1 MNDQQLIKKVNEVAE
16 NQRQQRGYITPVDV
30 LMEIGVLTKQ
40 NYEDWRFGKVSYL
53 EKVCTC
59 NLNKLTKILQQIY
72 KYAQIN
78 GLKPSMSQYQL
89 WGKKKGKAL
98 RFSKSGRPEKNRN
111 RSNRTTHLTL
121 LDNDAAILAVSLSFF
136 IQK

>member
-1 MNDQQLIKKVNEVAE
+1 MNAQQLIKKINEAAV
-16 NQRQQRGYITPVDV
+16 NQRQQRGYIAPVDV

-40 NYEDWRFGKVSYL
+40 NYEDWRFGKVSYF

-59 NLNKLTKILQQIY
+59 NLNKLTKILKQIY

-89 WGKKKGKAL
+89 WGKKKGKEL
-98 RFSKSGRPEKNRN
+98 RFSKSGRLEVERKYA
-111 RSNRTTHLTL
+111 THFV
-121 LDNDAAILAVSLSFF
+121 DSKQIAQINS
-136 IQK
+136 KK

>member
-16 NQRQQRGYITPVDV
+16 NQRQRRGYIAPVDV

-40 NYEDWRFGKVSYL
+40 NYEAWRFGKVSYF

-59 NLNKLTKILQQIY
+59 NLNKLTKILKQIY

-78 GLKPSMSQYQL
+78 GLKPSVNQYRL
-89 WGKKKGKAL
+89 WGKKGKSSDL
-98 RFSKSGRPEKNRN
+98 VKVVDLKLSESMRHILWIVNR
-111 RSNRTTHLTL
+111 
-121 LDNDAAILAVSLSFF
+121 
-136 IQK
+136 

>member
-1 MNDQQLIKKVNEVAE
+1 MNAQQLIKKINEAVE
-16 NQRQQRGYITPVDV
+16 NQRQQRGYIVPVDV

-40 NYEDWRFGKVSYL
+40 NYEAWRFGKVSYL
-53 EKVCTC
+53 EKICTC

-98 RFSKSGRPEKNRN
+98 RFSKSGRPEVERKYA
-111 RSNRTTHLTL
+111 THFV
-121 LDNDAAILAVSLSFF
+121 DSKQIAQINS
-136 IQK
+136 KK